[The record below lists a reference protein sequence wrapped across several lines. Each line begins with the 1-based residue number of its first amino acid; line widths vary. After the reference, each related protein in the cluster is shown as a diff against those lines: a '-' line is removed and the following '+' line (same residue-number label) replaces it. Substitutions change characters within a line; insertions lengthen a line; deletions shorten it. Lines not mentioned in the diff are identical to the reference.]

1 LTTGLDCFYNEF
13 MEEIDE
19 NLEFLTDL
27 VNLPEAYYGFIY
39 HYYRAEVYRETN
51 WRNRLDTTTNW
62 SIVVTGAIVSFS
74 FTNSATPHS
83 VILVNYLLVW
93 FFLYIEARRFRY
105 YWLLRE
111 RTRIIE
117 KQLLTQIFLGKS
129 GKQDANKWK
138 EKLAKSFQNLSVP
151 MSRMESI
158 AWRFRRNYFFLF
170 PLIFISWMAKVQLN
184 PNPAQTLAEFLN
196 NARVWFIPGYLIFVI
211 FLASILT
218 SIFAALYIPQQ
229 TRHSDLP

>member
-1 LTTGLDCFYNEF
+1 MADDSDVLD
-13 MEEIDE
+13 
-19 NLEFLTDL
+19 LES
-27 VNLPEAYYGFIY
+27 LPESYYGFVY

-62 SIVVTGAIVSFS
+62 SIVVTGAIVSFA
-74 FTNSATPHS
+74 FTNELTPHS

-129 GKQDANKWK
+129 GKLDTNKWK

-170 PLIFISWMAKVQLN
+170 PLIFVSWLAKVQLN
-184 PNPAQTLAEFLN
+184 PYPATNLAEFFY
-196 NARVWFIPGYLIFVI
+196 NANMWIFPGMLVFIA
-211 FLASILT
+211 FLGSIL
-218 SIFAALYIPQQ
+218 
-229 TRHSDLP
+229 

>member
-1 LTTGLDCFYNEF
+1 
-13 MEEIDE
+13 MEEANE

-51 WRNRLDTTTNW
+51 WRNRLATTTNW

-74 FTNSATPHS
+74 FTNSLTPHS

-129 GKQDANKWK
+129 GKLDSNKWK
-138 EKLAKSFQNLSVP
+138 EKLAKSFQNLSIP
-151 MSRMESI
+151 MSRLESI

-170 PLIFISWMAKVQLN
+170 PLIFVSWLAKVQLN
-184 PNPAQTLAEFLN
+184 PYPAETLAEFFG
-196 NARVWFIPGYLIFVI
+196 NAQVWFIPGSFVFLVFLGSILAVI
-211 FLASILT
+211 FIA
-218 SIFAALYIPQQ
+218 FYIPHKS
-229 TRHSDLP
+229 RHSDLP